1 MDSLESEALDEVRQ
15 EIAAT
20 KADLAQA
27 KEEGKDELILMYL
40 KLLVE
45 LQKKENI
52 LSQAEGKHFVIPAM
66 VVHVTFTV
74 VCPLNICC

>member
-27 KEEGKDELILMYL
+27 KEEGKDELILMYV
-40 KLLVE
+40 KLLAG
-45 LQKKENI
+45 LQEEENI
-52 LSQAEGKHFVIPAM
+52 LMQAAGKQFIYN
-66 VVHVTFTV
+66 FQ
-74 VCPLNICC
+74 